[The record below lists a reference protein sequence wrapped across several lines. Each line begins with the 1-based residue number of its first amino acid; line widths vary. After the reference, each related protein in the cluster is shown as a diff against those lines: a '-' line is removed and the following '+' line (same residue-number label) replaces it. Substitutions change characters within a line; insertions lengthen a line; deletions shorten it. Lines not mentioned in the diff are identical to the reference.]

1 MRLPSDVYTILN
13 KLNSSGYEA
22 YVVGGCVRD
31 SLIGKKPKDWD
42 ICTNAKPE
50 ETMKVF
56 KGFHI
61 IPTGLQHGTVTIM
74 VNGEGYEV
82 TTYRVDGDYSDG
94 RHPDKVSFTSSL
106 AEDLARR
113 DFTFNALA
121 YSDEEG
127 IVDLYGG
134 IEDLKLKRLRCVG
147 NPTERF
153 NEDALRI
160 MRAIRFSSVLGCK
173 IEENTHNSM
182 VKLYKNLDKIAKERI
197 NVEFSKMLCGKT
209 PMFLLSEYHFI
220 FSYIIPEI
228 KPMVGFKQNNPY
240 HWLDVWNHSLH
251 VLFEVKEKDLPLRL
265 AALFHDIGKPS
276 CYVEDENGVG
286 HFYGHADKSVEIMDK
301 VLKDLKYSNDII
313 EEVLTLIKYHDM
325 QISLSNKFIRRM
337 LNKMPKETFEKLLVL
352 KKADILGQAKIDRE
366 KRLEEI
372 EKLKEML
379 ANFKMEEECF
389 SLKHLKING
398 NDLIKMGFKPGKEM
412 GQILNKLFEMVVE
425 EEIENDFEVLKNYVE
440 RVYLK

>member
-1 MRLPSDVYTILN
+1 MRIPNDVKVILN
-13 KLNSSGYEA
+13 KLNKSGYEA

-50 ETMKVF
+50 ETMEVF

-61 IPTGLQHGTVTIM
+61 IPTGLQHGTITVM
-74 VNGEGYEV
+74 LNGEGYEI
-82 TTYRVDGDYSDG
+82 TTQRVDGDYSDG
-94 RHPDKVSFTSSL
+94 RHPDAVSFTSSL

-113 DFTFNALA
+113 DFTFNAMA
-121 YSDEEG
+121 YSEEEG

-134 IEDLKLKRLRCVG
+134 VEDLKYKRLKCVG
-147 NPTERF
+147 NPIERF

-160 MRAIRFSSVLGCK
+160 MRAIRFSSVLGTK
-173 IEENTHNSM
+173 IEENTHNAM
-182 VKLYKNLDKIAKERI
+182 VELYKNLDKIAKERI

-228 KPMVGFKQNNPY
+228 KPMIGFKQNNPY

-276 CYVEDENGVG
+276 CYVEGEDGVG
-286 HFYGHADKSVEIMDK
+286 HFYGHADKSVEITEG
-301 VLKDLKYSNDII
+301 VLKRLKYSNEII
-313 EEVLTLIKYHDM
+313 DEVLTLVKYHDV

-352 KKADILGQAKIDRE
+352 KKADI
-366 KRLEEI
+366 
-372 EKLKEML
+372 
-379 ANFKMEEECF
+379 
-389 SLKHLKING
+389 
-398 NDLIKMGFKPGKEM
+398 
-412 GQILNKLFEMVVE
+412 
-425 EEIENDFEVLKNYVE
+425 
-440 RVYLK
+440 